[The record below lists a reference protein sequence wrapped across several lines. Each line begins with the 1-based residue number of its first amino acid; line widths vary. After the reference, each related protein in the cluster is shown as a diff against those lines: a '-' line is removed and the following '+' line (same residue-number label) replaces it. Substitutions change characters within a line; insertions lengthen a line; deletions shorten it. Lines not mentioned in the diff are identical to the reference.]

1 MIFISQNT
9 SFIREPEL
17 VKNLYFNTMQLR
29 KQKGYHANNDK
40 IPLFS
45 PLKYYL
51 ITIKPQLEKHH
62 IKKIATESTKRHGMF
77 FITTKAFSL
86 IPPCMVIFKSNL
98 TRVIMRRSKPMPVLC
113 SPA

>member
-1 MIFISQNT
+1 
-9 SFIREPEL
+9 
-17 VKNLYFNTMQLR
+17 MQLR

-86 IPPCMVIFKSNL
+86 IPPRSAEARRKEIFILCLGGSVVNAEITLL
-98 TRVIMRRSKPMPVLC
+98 TIRLC
-113 SPA
+113 HIADG